1 MDRMVTAT
9 AADGN
14 ISLVAGVTTGLV
26 RETCTRHDLSPSASA
41 AVGRLISGAALL
53 GASLKGR
60 ERLMLQIASG
70 GPIGGI
76 VAESMTLGDGTVG
89 ARAYAKRPKAD
100 VPLNARG
107 KFDVATLVGS
117 GTFHVTKSYEVGQ
130 AYNGIVPVVSGEI
143 GEDLAYYLRHS
154 QQIPSIVALG
164 VLANPSGVI
173 AAGGIIAQVLPGAD
187 ESVIADLEAQANAM
201 PPITTLINAGAS
213 ADDVIATLTGGLG
226 IKRMREFDVRFACRC
241 TREKVEAALIGLGRD
256 ELLKIASEQPR
267 TEATCEFCKEVYVLS
282 ADEVSDLARSIESG

>member
-1 MDRMVTAT
+1 MVTAT

-14 ISLVAGVTTGLV
+14 ISLVAGVTTDLV

-173 AAGGIIAQVLPGAD
+173 AAGGIIAQGFREPTNP
-187 ESVIADLEAQANAM
+187 SS
-201 PPITTLINAGAS
+201 PTS
-213 ADDVIATLTGGLG
+213 
-226 IKRMREFDVRFACRC
+226 KRKRTRCR
-241 TREKVEAALIGLGRD
+241 
-256 ELLKIASEQPR
+256 
-267 TEATCEFCKEVYVLS
+267 
-282 ADEVSDLARSIESG
+282 RSRR